1 MIYSILFTILTALSY
16 WYFRYKFIP
25 KEVRENAADFEANG
39 SADDLQQGY
48 HSRETWSRVWPAL
61 ACCLVP
67 ATPLAF
73 ATWPASGLAFL
84 AMMALIGGAFARWFT
99 PLLNLAR
106 VAAGQWWI
114 TEWTASAASKSWPD
128 ATAWVRVRRRLLPN
142 TDNQPAANA
151 EMKSIIL
158 RTWLQCRIA
167 AALLAA
173 AAAWVAIAHNS

>member
-1 MIYSILFTILTALSY
+1 MIYSILFVILAALSY
-16 WYFRYKFIP
+16 WYWRFTFIP
-25 KEVRENAADFEANG
+25 QEVRENAADFEANG

-48 HSRETWSRVWPAL
+48 HGRETWSRVWPAL
-61 ACCLVP
+61 TCCVVP
-67 ATPLAF
+67 SLSFSLSNLTSCLL
-73 ATWPASGLAFL
+73 SFL
-84 AMMALIGGAFARWFT
+84 AMVALIGGSFARWFT

-114 TEWTASAASKSWPD
+114 TEWTASAASKSFPD
-128 ATAWVRVRRRLLPN
+128 ATAWVRVRRRLLPE

-167 AALLAA
+167 AALLAT
-173 AAAWVAIAHNS
+173 AAAWVAIAQ